1 MNPSPSITETISTMF
16 SQSLQVLTKPS
27 VATFEQYEAKGS
39 LREALI
45 YVLLFAVIGA
55 LGSLGGGVTAF
66 LNSIIGTVAGFLVF
80 VYLVH
85 TIGKSQGG
93 TGSLDHVAYTF
104 ALFWGPLSVLLGIAT
119 LILIITLIGILLL
132 PLLFLAFLAVNIY
145 FGYLAVQSSM
155 NLTESGKIWITLI
168 GAAAGSFLVSIVIGA
183 ILG

>member
-1 MNPSPSITETISTMF
+1 MNPSPSIGQTISTMF

-27 VATFEQYEAKGS
+27 VATFEQYEAKGT

-45 YVLLFAVIGA
+45 YVLLAAVIGA

-66 LNSIIGTVAGFLVF
+66 FNSIIATVAGFVVF

-104 ALFWGPLSVLLGIAT
+104 ALFWAPLSVLFGILA
-119 LILIITLIGILLL
+119 LLLIITIIGIFLL
-132 PLLFLAFLAVNIY
+132 PLLVPLAIAVNVY
-145 FGYLAVQSSM
+145 FAYLAVQSSM
-155 NLTESGKIWITLI
+155 NLTESGKIWLTLI
-168 GAAAGSFLVSIVIGA
+168 AAAVGTFLTNVIIRA
-183 ILG
+183 ILR